1 MKNIV
6 KSILA
11 AIVVGAIAT
20 PVFAQNVQRPYVQVD
35 VGGAQPSGNLGSQ
48 ISLGLRGGLEFNKYF
63 SGELS
68 LSENIMSPATWLG
81 GFNTTEFKATPYL
94 RYPITD
100 KLTVFAGPQLGV
112 AMISGAA
119 STNTPVGTY
128 GGTGGF
134 QLNTGYHNF
143 SLVAQYEYV
152 RSMQPAII
160 TGPGYTDYYNN
171 NKITMGLRKTF

>member
-1 MKNIV
+1 MKHTI
-6 KSILA
+6 KSIIA
-11 AIVVGAIAT
+11 AIVVGTIAIPAA
-20 PVFAQNVQRPYVQVD
+20 AQNVQRPYVQVD

-48 ISLGLRGGLEFNKYF
+48 ISLGLRGGLEFNKYL

-134 QLNTGYHNF
+134 QLNTNYHNF

-152 RSMQPAII
+152 RSMQPVII